1 MNLENININ
10 FIEKVKKDKF
20 RWSWKI
26 KSNNK
31 SFFYK
36 DSNIFVD
43 EKNYLNII
51 PCNELLS
58 KLYVY
63 PSKIKEKLINVDLIL
78 RNIDHNEYCFFECI
92 KEIVKIIVDSF
103 YIKHKN
109 KLNKNAL
116 TYIPPIDNERLRLYI
131 VNPKNREL
139 ETKFLNINTQKKY
152 ENINDLLS
160 SKGNIYISPKIKFK
174 SIHIL
179 NKCIYINI
187 LLKEGMIYKPICN
200 SLHQECIKRIDEKN
214 KIMKLP
220 VEIIIKVVL
229 ILVEED
235 KEEDIDNFILSCKY
249 FFKIYMNN
257 YNILH
262 ERWNYSKVCF
272 YSKEWK
278 YQKIKSILNF

>member
-10 FIEKVKKDKF
+10 FIEKVKKEKF

-92 KEIVKIIVDSF
+92 KEIVQIIVDNF
-103 YIKHKN
+103 YMKHKN
-109 KLNKNAL
+109 KLNKNTL

-131 VNPKNREL
+131 INPKTPNL
-139 ETKFLNINTQKKY
+139 ETNFLNIVTQKKE

-160 SKGNIYISPKIKFK
+160 SKGNIYICPKIKFK

-200 SLHQECIKRIDEKN
+200 SLNQESIKRIDEKN
-214 KIMKLP
+214 KITKLP
-220 VEIIIKVVL
+220 VEIIIKI
-229 ILVEED
+229 ILNLVDEE
-235 KEEDIDNFILSCKY
+235 EESDIDNFILSCKY

-262 ERWNYSKVCF
+262 NRWIYSEMKF

-278 YQKIKSILNF
+278 HQKIKSILNF